1 MTDNGATKRPVRD
14 IADIYEL
21 SPIQQGLLYEQLAQP
36 GLGIYVEQLAL
47 EFAGTMHPEHFERA
61 WQLVVD
67 RHPILRTSF
76 HWRKNGTAVQVVHGS
91 ARLPLQTLDWR
102 DLDERTQEDR
112 LRASLDAERAEGFD
126 LTDVPL
132 MRSTLIR
139 RGDERWTFS
148 WRFSHLLMDGW
159 SFTLAIQDFI
169 DHYRVLCR
177 GGEPTVQPGRPYRDY
192 LSWWRDRDPEEARE
206 FWRKE
211 LADYRPV
218 EQVHLGGTDI
228 PEGEPTH
235 AHFEQVLGELAPR
248 LTALARTEQLT
259 LATLAQGAWFI
270 VLGRFLGRTDLTC
283 GITMAHRPPDL
294 VGSQDILGPMIAT
307 LPLRRRL
314 DPTMKLRSWLRE
326 FGRHGIEASGH
337 SAVPLT
343 EMQSLLGTDS
353 AIPIL
358 QSSVSYENVPMPDFD
373 LADVGAEMTDLSYDG
388 RPHFP
393 ITMVIMPGADMPLRI
408 VHDRR
413 KVSDEVAER
422 FAGEVVSVLTQMIE
436 RPDVTLG
443 ELTFLSTPEPRTTP
457 LTEPD
462 AEPLHETFRRH
473 ARLCPEAAAVRC
485 GSRTLTYR
493 ELDAYSDRIAATLR
507 ERCPGVTRVGLCL
520 PRSIELVA
528 AMIGVFKA
536 GAAYVPLDPEYPADR
551 LADMLADSAAEL
563 VLTDGTPA
571 DALTAGKARL
581 VGLPEVDG
589 EPDDHAPPPVPD
601 DPDAPAYLLYT
612 SGSTGR
618 PKGVPITHRN
628 VQSLLAAG
636 REVFGFTAEDVWTFA
651 HSFAFDYSVWEIWG
665 ALGNGASLVVVDRE
679 TGRDPRGLAR
689 LIADER
695 VTVLSETPA
704 LFEHLVPELGDDT
717 SLRRVFLGGDRLDP
731 AILRPWFAR
740 FGDRETTGPETV
752 DRGPAAPGIELY
764 NLYGVTE
771 ATVVSTYHRVREED
785 VRADRPVPIGRALP
799 NQRVYLLGEDDRP
812 VPLGATGQLC
822 VAGHAV
828 ASGYH
833 DRDGLTAERFGAD
846 PLAGPSSAAFP
857 LYRTGDLAT
866 ATSDGEMH
874 FLGRAD
880 TQVKV
885 RGFRVEPG
893 EIEAALR
900 ETPGVRSATVTV
912 HGSGTAQ
919 RLVGHAVP
927 EAPDAAHTAGPVLT
941 EPLRELLRAR
951 LPEHMVPAAVYWIDR
966 IPTTPG
972 GKVDVAALPVPDAG
986 GTDRNTAPRTEA
998 EHLLAGLLTEV
1009 LQVPDVGPGDT
1020 LGALGLDSLGA
1031 MRLAARLR
1039 GAYALDLAVSDLPA
1053 TRTVAELARA
1063 VEAARPAAGEGA
1075 R

>member
-36 GLGIYVEQLAL
+36 GLGIYVEQLRL
-47 EFAGTMHPEHFERA
+47 EFSGTMHPEHFERA

-76 HWRKNGTAVQVVHGS
+76 HWRKSGSAVQVVHGS
-91 ARLPLQTLDWR
+91 ARLPLETLDWR
-102 DLDERTQEDR
+102 DLDERTQEER

-126 LTDVPL
+126 PTDVPL

-177 GGEPTVQPGRPYRDY
+177 GGRPVVPPGRPYRDY

-218 EQVHLGGTDI
+218 EQVHLGGTEI

-235 AHFEQVLGELAPR
+235 AHFERILGDLAPR
-248 LTALARTEQLT
+248 LTALARAEQLT

-314 DPTMKLRSWLRE
+314 DPSMQLRPWLRE
-326 FGRHGIEASGH
+326 FGKHGIEASGH

-343 EMQSLLGTDS
+343 EMQALLGTDS

-373 LADVGAEMTDLSYDG
+373 LADVGAEMTGLIYDG

-393 ITMVIMPGADMPLRI
+393 ITMVIMPGADMPLRV

-443 ELTFLSTPEPRTTP
+443 ELTFLSTPQPGNTP

-473 ARLCPEAAAVRC
+473 ARLRPEATAVRL
-485 GSRTLTYR
+485 GGRTLTYR

-507 ERCPGVTRVGLCL
+507 GRCPGVTRVGLCL

-551 LADMLADSAAEL
+551 LADMLADSAVEL
-563 VLTDGTPA
+563 VLTDGAPA

-581 VGLPEVDG
+581 VTLPEVDG
-589 EPDDHAPPPVPD
+589 EPDDSAAPPVPA

-665 ALGNGASLVVVDRE
+665 ALGNGASLVVVDRG
-679 TGRDPRGLAR
+679 TGRDPRALAR
-689 LIADER
+689 LIAEER

-704 LFEHLVPELGDDT
+704 LFEHLVPELPDDT

-740 FGDRETTGPETV
+740 FGDRDGAGRETTG
-752 DRGPAAPGIELY
+752 APGIELY

-785 VRADRPVPIGRALP
+785 VRGDRPVPIGRALP
-799 NQRVYLLGEDDRP
+799 NQRVYLLGDDDRP
-812 VPLGATGQLC
+812 VPVGATGQLC

-846 PLAGPSSAAFP
+846 PPAGPSSAAFP

-866 ATSDGEMH
+866 ATSDGELH

-893 EIEAALR
+893 EIGAALR

-919 RLVGHAVP
+919 RLVGYAVP
-927 EAPDAAHTAGPVLT
+927 EDPDAALTAGPVLT
-941 EPLRELLRAR
+941 EPVREHLRAR

-972 GKVDVAALPVPDAG
+972 GKVDVAALPVPDTG

-998 EHLLAGLLTEV
+998 ERLLAGLLAEV
-1009 LQVPDVGPGDT
+1009 LQVPDVGADDT

-1039 GAYALDLAVSDLPA
+1039 GVYAIDLAVSDLPA
-1053 TRTVAELARA
+1053 ARTVAELARA
-1063 VEAARPAAGEGA
+1063 VEAARPVAGEGA